1 MRRSTAYFGFILP
14 HKGTSCSL
22 AICPLLF
29 GFVVV
34 VVVES
39 MYLFVSFWLSWVF
52 NASGRLSLAAMSGGT
67 LHCNV
72 QASPCGS
79 FFCCRAQALGRWASV
94 VAAPGLSSCG
104 AWT

>member
-22 AICPLLF
+22 ALCPLLF

-52 NASGRLSLAAMSGGT
+52 NSSGGLSL
-67 LHCNV
+67 V
-72 QASPCGS
+72 
-79 FFCCRAQALGRWASV
+79 W
-94 VAAPGLSSCG
+94 
-104 AWT
+104 